1 MVANMKTR
9 TLSFTLMLALI
20 APVAALAA
28 QARAGAPPAQA
39 GRVVAA
45 PTPPLP
51 VPDMTSTNAI
61 NPPSPDPRIG
71 LAPAGNGQPSGEAIW
86 NMKHLSNTPPSPAS
100 ASATH
105 SDLAF
110 KGPYVFQGNY
120 NGFEV
125 WDITNPVAPRLM
137 AAPTCPAS
145 QDDISVYGNL
155 LFLSAE
161 ATNSRTDCATTGA
174 PGASNPD
181 RMRGVRIFDISDV
194 RHPALI
200 TQVQWCRG
208 SHTHTLLTDPNDKE
222 NIYVYISGTSGVRPS
237 TELSKCTPNPI
248 DPNTA
253 LFNIE
258 IIKVPLANP
267 AAASIVSHARIFSD
281 SNSYFALPSN
291 LSGHGA

>member
-1 MVANMKTR
+1 VRFFLYLVSSLTYWFFPYSMVANMKTR

-51 VPDMTSTNAI
+51 VPDMTSTNAF

-137 AAPTCPAS
+137 ASPTCPAS
-145 QDDISVYGNL
+145 QDDISVRNVYDL
-155 LFLSAE
+155 VCVRRDSAPVFE
-161 ATNSRTDCATTGA
+161 
-174 PGASNPD
+174 PLNPARGQIRD
-181 RMRGVRIFDISDV
+181 RMPSGKAFYGDRVSAGGGVV
-194 RHPALI
+194 
-200 TQVQWCRG
+200 
-208 SHTHTLLTDPNDKE
+208 
-222 NIYVYISGTSGVRPS
+222 
-237 TELSKCTPNPI
+237 
-248 DPNTA
+248 
-253 LFNIE
+253 LF
-258 IIKVPLANP
+258 V
-267 AAASIVSHARIFSD
+267 
-281 SNSYFALPSN
+281 
-291 LSGHGA
+291 